1 MDIDAK
7 LRPLYLL
14 KILKEQTDENHK
26 LSTVQLC
33 QILKDEYGIDTFRTT
48 IKTDIEVLQQAGY
61 MIRATRSSQNLYN
74 YQERDFDQQEIK
86 ALLDAVSVSG
96 LLSGSERDQL
106 MNKLYKLAGPFKAHE
121 LKRNWVSQ
129 KTSFS
134 EASQIMQIIEAINDA
149 INKRKRIRFK
159 TFTYNVRK
167 KPVPAHDEQVMTPC
181 FLFEAGA
188 HAYVA
193 GYGENN
199 QGIFCQRIDRIFG
212 IPEVTDE
219 LAMTILDPG
228 LDRYLSAAFGMK
240 DAEIKEVELQVD
252 NSLMDEIIDK
262 FGLDVTTYA
271 CDQNSFRV
279 VTLVGKS
286 QAFYNW
292 VFGFQGKI
300 RIKGPDSVRLE
311 YEQLVRN
318 AAAALSST

>member
-48 IKTDIEVLQQAGY
+48 IKTDIEALQKAGY

-74 YQERDFDQQEIK
+74 YQERDFDQLEIK

-96 LLSGSERDQL
+96 TLGGSERAQL
-106 MNKLYKLAGPFKAHE
+106 TNKLYKLAGPFKAHE
-121 LKRNWVSQ
+121 LKRNWISQ
-129 KTSFS
+129 KKSFQD
-134 EASQIMQIIEAINDA
+134 ASQIMQIIEVINDA
-149 INKRKRIRFK
+149 INKRRKIRFK
-159 TFTYNVRK
+159 TFTYNVKK
-167 KPVPAHDEQVMTPC
+167 KPVPARNEQVMSPC
-181 FLFEAGA
+181 FLFENGV

-199 QGIFCQRIDRIFG
+199 QDILCQRIDRIFG
-212 IPEVTDE
+212 KPEVTDE
-219 LAMTILDPG
+219 LALAVCDSNLDKYISTAFAMTG
-228 LDRYLSAAFGMK
+228 V
-240 DAEIKEVELQVD
+240 EIKEVELQVE

-279 VTLVGKS
+279 VALVGTS

-292 VFGFQGKI
+292 VFSFQGKI
-300 RIKGPDSVRLE
+300 KIKGPDSVRVE
-311 YEQLVRN
+311 YEQQVRN
-318 AAAALSST
+318 AAVTLNA

>member
-48 IKTDIEVLQQAGY
+48 IKTDIEALQQAGY

-86 ALLDAVSVSG
+86 ALLDAVSVSQMLG
-96 LLSGSERDQL
+96 ESERDQL

-121 LKRNWVSQ
+121 LKRNWISQ
-129 KTSFS
+129 RNSSPDTS
-134 EASQIMQIIEAINDA
+134 QTMRIIEAINDA
-149 INKRKRIRFK
+149 INKRRKIKFK
-159 TFTYNVRK
+159 TFTYNVKK
-167 KPVPAHDEQVMTPC
+167 KPVPARDEQVMSPC
-181 FLFEAGA
+181 FLFEAGT

-193 GYGENN
+193 GYCENN
-199 QGIFCQRIDRIFG
+199 QDILCQHIDRIFG

-219 LAMTILDPG
+219 LAMAVCDPN
-228 LDRYLSAAFGMK
+228 LDRYVSTAFAMK
-240 DAEIKEVELQVD
+240 GVEIKEVELQVD
-252 NSLMDEIIDK
+252 NSLMDEVIDQ

-271 CDQNSFRV
+271 CDQSSFRV
-279 VTLVGKS
+279 VTLVGTS

-292 VFGFQGKI
+292 VFSFQGRIK
-300 RIKGPDSVRLE
+300 IKGPDSVRVE

-318 AAAALSST
+318 AAATLNA

>member
-48 IKTDIEVLQQAGY
+48 IKTDIEALQQAGY

-86 ALLDAVSVSG
+86 ALLDAVSVSQM
-96 LLSGSERDQL
+96 LSENERDQL
-106 MNKLYKLAGPFKAHE
+106 MNKLCKLVGPFKAHE
-121 LKRNWVSQ
+121 LKRNWFNQ
-129 KTSFS
+129 KNSSPDT
-134 EASQIMQIIEAINDA
+134 AQTMRIIEAINDA
-149 INKRKRIRFK
+149 INKRRKIKFK
-159 TFTYNVRK
+159 TFTYNVKK
-167 KPVPAHDEQVMTPC
+167 KPVLSRDELIMSPC
-181 FLFEAGA
+181 FFFEDGA
-188 HAYVA
+188 HTYVV
-193 GYGENN
+193 GYGERNRN
-199 QGIFCQRIDRIFG
+199 ILWQRIDRIFG
-212 IPEVTDE
+212 MPEVMEE
-219 LAMTILDPG
+219 LAMFVYDSDLEKYASTVFG
-228 LDRYLSAAFGMK
+228 LKG
-240 DAEIKEVELQVD
+240 AEIKEVELQVD

-279 VTLVGKS
+279 VAFVGTS

-292 VFGFQGKI
+292 VFSFQGKI
-300 RIKGPDSVRLE
+300 KVKEPDVVRLE

-318 AAAALSST
+318 AAATLNT

>member
-48 IKTDIEVLQQAGY
+48 IKTDIEALQQAGY
-61 MIRATRSSQNLYN
+61 MIRVTRSSQNLYN
-74 YQERDFDQQEIK
+74 YQERDFDSQEIK
-86 ALLDAVSVSG
+86 VLLDAVSVSRM
-96 LLSGSERDQL
+96 LSGSERDQL
-106 MNKLYKLAGPFKAHE
+106 MNKLYKLAGPFKTHE
-121 LKRNWVSQ
+121 LKRNWISQ
-129 KTSFS
+129 KNNSQDI
-134 EASQIMQIIEAINDA
+134 SQIMQIIEAINDA
-149 INKRKRIRFK
+149 INKRRKIKFK
-159 TFTYNVRK
+159 TFTYNVKK
-167 KPVPAHDEQVMTPC
+167 KPVPARDEQVMSPC

-199 QGIFCQRIDRIFG
+199 QDILCQRIDRIFG
-212 IPEVTDE
+212 IPEATDD
-219 LAMTILDPG
+219 LAIVVCDPNLDK
-228 LDRYLSAAFGMK
+228 YISTAFGMK
-240 DAEIKEVELQVD
+240 GAEIKEIELQVD
-252 NSLMDEIIDK
+252 NSLMDEVIDR
-262 FGLDVTTYA
+262 FGSDVTTYA

-279 VTLVGKS
+279 VTLVGTS

-292 VFGFQGKI
+292 VFSFQGRIK
-300 RIKGPDSVRLE
+300 IKGPDSIRLK

-318 AAAALSST
+318 AAATLNA

>member
-48 IKTDIEVLQQAGY
+48 IKTDIEALQQAGY

-74 YQERDFDQQEIK
+74 YQERDFDSQEIK
-86 ALLDAVSVSG
+86 VLLDAVSVSRM
-96 LLSGSERDQL
+96 LSGSERDQL

-121 LKRNWVSQ
+121 LKRNWISQ
-129 KTSFS
+129 KNSS
-134 EASQIMQIIEAINDA
+134 PDASQIMQIIEAINDA
-149 INKRKRIRFK
+149 INKRRKIKFK
-159 TFTYNVRK
+159 TFTYNIKK
-167 KPVPAHDEQVMTPC
+167 KPVPARDEQVMSPC
-181 FLFEAGA
+181 FLFEAGV

-199 QGIFCQRIDRIFG
+199 QDLLCQRIDRIFG

-219 LAMTILDPG
+219 LAMAVCDPN
-228 LDRYLSAAFGMK
+228 LDRYVSTAFAIKGV
-240 DAEIKEVELQVD
+240 EIKEVELQVH
-252 NSLMDEIIDK
+252 NSLMDEIIDE

-279 VTLVGKS
+279 VTLVGTS

-292 VFGFQGKI
+292 VFSFQGKI
-300 RIKGPDSVRLE
+300 KIKGPESICREYTQMVRT
-311 YEQLVRN
+311 
-318 AAAALSST
+318 AAETIGLI